1 MTKTAQRM
9 MGLSLYALTWSG
21 ITQAEVGGAA
31 GAAAASS
38 SDGQTRVAEGDA
50 SEVVNS
56 DAEVANPETVDI
68 PSSDVNSSSPAP
80 ASPAPPPEPVSQDT
94 SSPSPPK
101 KPSSQWRFA
110 LGGEFSSDSHGIFD
124 LGYRR
129 GPWAI
134 QLFTDTLELSYEAAA
149 GRFSGWGKLRGEA
162 GIAGLMPFPWLN
174 GAPAPELGHYASYVG
189 GELGGMMALP
199 YGLALGAVGGAYQYT
214 FTATEVG
221 TLGDWPASSP
231 YVGGD
236 VATTFSHRH
245 LWARARAGLA
255 YTVSG
260 ISPHADVVISATRRV
275 WGDIDGLVLI
285 HAGWAENTDRITRT
299 RLGGLNPYSVPLA
312 GAAWAEW
319 WVEDYLATR
328 VGLNYTAS
336 RTLFTGFM
344 DGAAFDGQEALG
356 LGFRIKHVFGWGEAE
371 ATVGYAPYILRQ
383 EGISRVTGYIMLA
396 RPWR

>member
-1 MTKTAQRM
+1 MTKTAQWM
-9 MGLSLYALTWSG
+9 MGLSLHALTWSG
-21 ITQAEVGGAA
+21 ITQVGVGMAA
-31 GAAAASS
+31 GAAAVNPSAGQAPVA
-38 SDGQTRVAEGDA
+38 DGDGSKA
-50 SEVVNS
+50 VNTPS
-56 DAEVANPETVDI
+56 EVANSETVDA
-68 PSSDVNSSSPAP
+68 PSQEAPSTAPAS
-80 ASPAPPPEPVSQDT
+80 ASPAPQQEPASQDA
-94 SSPSPPK
+94 SSPAPPK

-189 GELGGMMALP
+189 GELGGAMTLP
-199 YGLALGAVGGAYQYT
+199 HGLSLGAVGGAYQYA
-214 FTATEVG
+214 FNPTEQG
-221 TLGDWPASSP
+221 TLGDWPSSSP
-231 YVGGD
+231 YINAD
-236 VATTFSHRH
+236 VVTAFSNRH
-245 LWARARAGLA
+245 LWARARGGLA

-260 ISPHADVVISATRRV
+260 ISPHAELVISATRRV
-275 WGDIDGLVLI
+275 WGKIDGLVLI

-319 WVEDYLATR
+319 WVEDYLASR
-328 VGLNYTAS
+328 VGLNYSAS
-336 RTLFTGFM
+336 RTSFTGFM

-356 LGFRIKHVFGWGEAE
+356 LGFRVKHIFFWGEAE
-371 ATVGYAPYILRQ
+371 ATVGYAPYIVRQ
-383 EGISRVTGYIMLA
+383 EGISRVTGYIMVA
-396 RPWR
+396 RHWR